1 MPKISACLIVRDEES
16 NIQRCLDSIVEQVD
30 EIIIVDTGSIDNTVE
45 LCKKYTDKI
54 YFKKWNNNF
63 SEARNYSIEKSTGDW
78 VFLIDA
84 DEELFIKNIDKDL
97 KFIVKKAEQNNC
109 KVIIPIN
116 RNYMSFDY
124 QTYDEFN
131 LPRLFTKGNIKYVN
145 SVHNQPIYNG
155 KEFHTSDIKIYHYG
169 YLWTES
175 LKLKKL
181 NRSYPLILNE
191 IENFKEKNH
200 DSQYYYIGQKLK
212 LDLISEN
219 DYIFLRDFKKYK
231 KEILEKSKEEA
242 MSIENVKDY
251 IYTIEKY
258 GMVSEA
264 KDITEVFYL
273 NNKLNPDISLIMANF
288 YYKENDYKNSI
299 KYFEVFL
306 NALYNYYNNISKISF
321 SVIYNSILFKT
332 LKMMFLCFS
341 RENIELKFENIS
353 EEKLIYIYNNNDF
366 NYMSELYFYFLLKDL
381 NINVKKPLL
390 LQENFKNEV
399 LERNIGR
406 YLIKIDK
413 EKKDLIYFLIL
424 SYSLYFENLDY
435 MYSNIFEVFN
445 ENLNGKN
452 LAIVLIFAEELFN
465 ILGNNI
471 FYKLTLKVLGENS
484 DLWKY
489 FEAVFYFKNK
499 DKIKGMAFFNKNKS
513 IHKKSMTE
521 DIMYR
526 YIKDIEITNYS
537 LIKRPYILSVL
548 DSNINLYE
556 NEKIFH
562 SSICK
567 IFENDNI
574 SQEFITFMNISDLN
588 NINKSLVEDYLCLY
602 EKNRDLNV
610 MECLKNYII
619 KKIEDKS
626 EKNLKSVIK
635 DIEKILESFQNPYIP
650 TPKWAISVLEDKN
663 SKKSCFFDLKDKIIY
678 LSIPAFNYNLDME
691 ITFLNIWKE
700 KRNFYYKEKI
710 LDKKDNS
717 NIIKYFEE
725 DINIINSYLD
735 NYIDIE
741 ENMLLINFN
750 KKYGI
755 IGENDEFDFKLFDES
770 AIFLPELLDEKN
782 FKIFLEEDF
791 FNSKLIITFSDPE
804 SAFKNP
810 YSNFYLKDK
819 IFLKNDY
826 HIILNDGKYKYYI
839 KK

>member
-45 LCKKYTDKI
+45 ICKKYTDKI

-413 EKKDLIYFLIL
+413 EKKI
-424 SYSLYFENLDY
+424 
-435 MYSNIFEVFN
+435 
-445 ENLNGKN
+445 
-452 LAIVLIFAEELFN
+452 
-465 ILGNNI
+465 
-471 FYKLTLKVLGENS
+471 
-484 DLWKY
+484 
-489 FEAVFYFKNK
+489 
-499 DKIKGMAFFNKNKS
+499 
-513 IHKKSMTE
+513 
-521 DIMYR
+521 
-526 YIKDIEITNYS
+526 
-537 LIKRPYILSVL
+537 
-548 DSNINLYE
+548 
-556 NEKIFH
+556 
-562 SSICK
+562 
-567 IFENDNI
+567 
-574 SQEFITFMNISDLN
+574 
-588 NINKSLVEDYLCLY
+588 
-602 EKNRDLNV
+602 
-610 MECLKNYII
+610 
-619 KKIEDKS
+619 
-626 EKNLKSVIK
+626 
-635 DIEKILESFQNPYIP
+635 
-650 TPKWAISVLEDKN
+650 
-663 SKKSCFFDLKDKIIY
+663 
-678 LSIPAFNYNLDME
+678 
-691 ITFLNIWKE
+691 
-700 KRNFYYKEKI
+700 
-710 LDKKDNS
+710 
-717 NIIKYFEE
+717 
-725 DINIINSYLD
+725 
-735 NYIDIE
+735 
-741 ENMLLINFN
+741 
-750 KKYGI
+750 
-755 IGENDEFDFKLFDES
+755 
-770 AIFLPELLDEKN
+770 
-782 FKIFLEEDF
+782 
-791 FNSKLIITFSDPE
+791 
-804 SAFKNP
+804 
-810 YSNFYLKDK
+810 
-819 IFLKNDY
+819 
-826 HIILNDGKYKYYI
+826 
-839 KK
+839 